1 MIERILF
8 SSLGSEWIKESNVD
22 LGEYV
27 TFKTASRNPL
37 DIEVYEQ
44 IFDTIGKSLNEK
56 ILAQYKLNFDIIQE
70 FKNIF

>member
-1 MIERILF
+1 ME
-8 SSLGSEWIKESNVD
+8 

-44 IFDTIGKSLNEK
+44 IFDTIGKSLNEV
-56 ILAQYKLNFDIIQE
+56 ILAQHKLDFEIIQE
-70 FKNIF
+70 FDEPLLNTNSSA

>member
-1 MIERILF
+1 ME
-8 SSLGSEWIKESNVD
+8 

-44 IFDTIGKSLNEK
+44 IFDTIKKSLNEV
-56 ILAQYKLNFDIIQE
+56 ILA
-70 FKNIF
+70 